1 MGQSKPFR
9 PTALVVEDDPMQRE
23 MICLLLE
30 ESDLDVVECASAEAA
45 ALVLEQAGAEV
56 AMMMTD
62 VNLAGHMDGVRARA
76 HRQEIQSRYR
86 CHRHLGQAVAA
97 ATAGRRKI
105 LVKAMGSARRDPR
118 GGKDVDG
125 SRCGRQGVGERSIA
139 SYPKMASCFR
149 NQKGGPEARRFLIIA
164 SLNLTVAS
172 LGLGARAELSAPPG
186 PEFTSWTSW
195 PSSPSSPFSPSS
207 LS

>member
-62 VNLAGHMDGVRARA
+62 VNLAGHMDGVELAHIARKYNPDIDVIVTSGKPL
-76 HRQEIQSRYR
+76 RQQLPDGAKFWSKPW
-86 CHRHLGQAVAA
+86 AA
-97 ATAGRRKI
+97 
-105 LVKAMGSARRDPR
+105 L
-118 GGKDVDG
+118 DVI
-125 SRCGRQGVGERSIA
+125 REAEKMSIA
-139 SYPKMASCFR
+139 WSQM
-149 NQKGGPEARRFLIIA
+149 GEA
-164 SLNLTVAS
+164 
-172 LGLGARAELSAPPG
+172 
-186 PEFTSWTSW
+186 
-195 PSSPSSPFSPSS
+195 
-207 LS
+207 

>member
-56 AMMMTD
+56 ALMMTD
-62 VNLAGHMDGVRARA
+62 VNLAGHMDGVELAHIARKYNPDIDVIVTSGKPL
-76 HRQEIQSRYR
+76 RQQLPDGAKFWSKPW
-86 CHRHLGQAVAA
+86 AA
-97 ATAGRRKI
+97 
-105 LVKAMGSARRDPR
+105 ARRDPR

-149 NQKGGPEARRFLIIA
+149 
-164 SLNLTVAS
+164 
-172 LGLGARAELSAPPG
+172 
-186 PEFTSWTSW
+186 
-195 PSSPSSPFSPSS
+195 
-207 LS
+207 